1 MWVRHDELL
10 WAHLHLITCMR
21 LHACMHLASDASPAT
36 HSEKNNS
43 LRHSFTRIEMCVLVR
58 RLVRYSVFLFVPEKI
73 AAFYIKLL
81 PPIYCK
87 LSDSLI
93 ANLNCLRTLSTIFF
107 LALPLELIRWN
118 IFIAKRGVPDCAR
131 AEMSEWTK
139 KVQWYKF
146 HGGQFGNLAPYSL
159 LHYLALRR

>member
-1 MWVRHDELL
+1 M
-10 WAHLHLITCMR
+10 HLITCMR
-21 LHACMHLASDASPAT
+21 LHACMHLASGASPAT

-43 LRHSFTRIEMCVLVR
+43 LRHSFTRVEMCVLVR

-81 PPIYCK
+81 PPIYCE
-87 LSDSLI
+87 LLDSLI
-93 ANLNCLRTLSTIFF
+93 ANLNCLRTLGTIFF
-107 LALPLELIRWN
+107 VALPLVCAFEIKYVE
-118 IFIAKRGVPDCAR
+118 IFIAYKRGVPDCAR
-131 AEMSEWTK
+131 TEMSEWTK